1 MSRPL
6 LSVIIPC
13 YNAAK
18 FLPEA
23 MASVL
28 RQQYEPLEILVI
40 DDGSTD
46 ATPQVAAAL
55 APAVQYLRQENRGPS
70 AARNLGLGRA
80 RGDVIALLDADDL
93 WPDGKLDLQVGRL
106 MADPALDLVAGRV
119 RYVALAGG
127 RIPDLRFEGPDLTL
141 PGIHLGAAVYRRRAF
156 DRVGLFD
163 ETLRYSEDHDW
174 FLRAREEGLK
184 MVVLAEVTLLYRM
197 HDSNMTLN
205 LRERNAVQARMLH
218 KSLERRRRRS
228 GTAAELPPWSSYDEA
243 RRIDE

>member
-119 RYVALAGG
+119 RYVA
-127 RIPDLRFEGPDLTL
+127 
-141 PGIHLGAAVYRRRAF
+141 IHLGAAVYRRRAF